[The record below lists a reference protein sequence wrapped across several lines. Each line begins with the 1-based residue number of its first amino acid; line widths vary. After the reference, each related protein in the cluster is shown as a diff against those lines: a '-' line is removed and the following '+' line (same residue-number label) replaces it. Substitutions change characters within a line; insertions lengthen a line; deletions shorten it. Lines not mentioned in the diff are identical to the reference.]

1 MSNDHTIWQSI
12 LDLCKEEVTVQ
23 CLSFSRE
30 TKNIW
35 LSQMILLNSWAPS
48 KLVNLYKLLN
58 SWWCSTKAPYAS
70 ADLQSLFCFAFL
82 SASTLLCLRKTC
94 SLCKELQSLINLL

>member
-1 MSNDHTIWQSI
+1 MSNNYASLQSI

-35 LSQMILLNSWAPS
+35 LSQMFLCNSWAPS

-58 SWWCSTKAPYAS
+58 SWWCSTKAPQVS
-70 ADLQSLFCFAFL
+70 ADLQFLFL
-82 SASTLLCLRKTC
+82 
-94 SLCKELQSLINLL
+94 